1 MIYVGWRQLISA
13 LGDAAVAWPLAV
25 RAQQGECMRRI
36 GALMST
42 AEDDPESKAR
52 IAITAG
58 IGQFGAIQTVAPL
71 LFILKRP

>member
-1 MIYVGWRQLISA
+1 
-13 LGDAAVAWPLAV
+13 
-25 RAQQGECMRRI
+25 MRRI